1 MDAVSYAIVD
11 KIFRFCFGQSYYD
24 CSFALLLGNFF
35 RLKFISHHLL
45 ICLLL
50 SIFGS
55 IAHGQAD
62 SFAEAVVS
70 VPPDTVPPVLSEFD
84 DVFGEDS
91 LATEAFESVEDE
103 EFCALINC
111 DLYQAVWDTSRINPY
126 CVDLRTKKDTTHL
139 QLVYDP
145 ACDYAHP
152 VCGDITS
159 EFGMRGYRHH
169 YGIDINLETGDPVF
183 SAFEG
188 TVRVA
193 KYSPTYGY
201 YVIIRHLNGL
211 ETLYAHLSEII
222 VKPGHYLQAGDM
234 LGLGG
239 NTGRSRG
246 SHLHF
251 EIRFLGQQLDP
262 RQVIA
267 FEEFACS
274 NKQLSITADSFAYLK
289 KIEEHKAQQ
298 AKKRYYKIRRGDTLS
313 KIARKNRTTVKKLCK
328 LNRISAK
335 TKLKTGR
342 RIRVA

>member
-1 MDAVSYAIVD
+1 MDIRS
-11 KIFRFCFGQSYYD
+11 
-24 CSFALLLGNFF
+24 ALF
-35 RLKFISHHLL
+35 
-45 ICLLL
+45 ICLLIGFC
-50 SIFGS
+50 ST
-55 IAHGQAD
+55 
-62 SFAEAVVS
+62 SFLPAASAQSELLLAGLVV
-70 VPPDTVPPVLSEFD
+70 VPPDTVPPNFSEFD
-84 DVFGEDS
+84 DLLDEDS
-91 LATEAFESVEDE
+91 LATEVFESVEDE

-111 DLYQAVWDTSRINPY
+111 DLYQAIWDTSRINPY

-139 QLVYDP
+139 QLIYDP
-145 ACDYAHP
+145 HCDYSHP
-152 VCGDITS
+152 VCGEITS
-159 EFGMRGYRHH
+159 EFGMRGYRYH

-193 KYSPTYGY
+193 KYSPTYGF
-201 YVIIRHLNGL
+201 YVILRHLNGL
-211 ETLYAHLSEII
+211 ETLYAHLSEIS
-222 VKPGHYLQAGDM
+222 VRPGDYLQAGDI

-267 FEEFACS
+267 FEEYAC
-274 NKQLSITADSFAYLK
+274 KDRELSITAESFNYLK
-289 KIEEHKAQQ
+289 KVEEQKAQA
-298 AKKRYYKIRRGDTLS
+298 AKRRYYKIRKGDTLS

-335 TKLKTGR
+335 TRLKPGR
-342 RIRVA
+342 RLRVA

>member
-1 MDAVSYAIVD
+1 MKFKAAFTICFVFGFFLKSFVPVAIAQNEMLYAGLAVA
-11 KIFRFCFGQSYYD
+11 
-24 CSFALLLGNFF
+24 
-35 RLKFISHHLL
+35 
-45 ICLLL
+45 
-50 SIFGS
+50 
-55 IAHGQAD
+55 
-62 SFAEAVVS
+62 
-70 VPPDTVPPVLSEFD
+70 PPDTVPPDLSEFD
-84 DVFGEDS
+84 DLFEEDS

-103 EFCALINC
+103 SFCALINC
-111 DLYQAVWDTSRINPY
+111 DLYKAIWDTSRINPY
-126 CVDLRTKKDTTHL
+126 CVDLRTKKDTTRL

-145 ACDYAHP
+145 HCDYAHP
-152 VCGDITS
+152 VCGEITS

-193 KYSPTYGY
+193 KYSPTYGF
-201 YVIIRHLNGL
+201 YVILRHLNGL
-211 ETLYAHLSEII
+211 ETLYAHLSEIS
-222 VKPGHYLQAGDM
+222 VRTGDYLQAGDM

-251 EIRFLGQQLDP
+251 EIRFLGQQIDP

-267 FEEFACS
+267 FEEFAC
-274 NKQLSITADSFAYLK
+274 KDAQLTITAESFNYLK
-289 KIEEHKAQQ
+289 KVEEHKAQQ
-298 AKKRYYKIRRGDTLS
+298 AKKRYYKIRKGDTLS

-335 TKLKTGR
+335 TRLKPGR
-342 RIRVA
+342 RLRVA